1 MTGRGFRDESCSRG
15 LSTVTVENVRFFFF
29 ASSFKK
35 KQKTNPPPL
44 PAFSRVRIQPQTNSN
59 SHLALI
65 QDVMSLTTHSSS
77 SPSIFYYCLHER

>member
-15 LSTVTVENVRFFFF
+15 LSTVTVENVRFFLRHRL
-29 ASSFKK
+29 K